1 MLIRLPFGWDGPSR
15 RRLSRLATTAH
26 KVPPVPVDV
35 AGPARRLNR
44 PRCSERHEEDRVALV
59 RHRPSTSRWL
69 EAAVSTTR
77 TSGAPRQD
85 QRPPSRTRWRGTGAA
100 PPQCRT
106 VIATTGAGTSTPMA
120 STTCA
125 TPFDDAG
132 AAHLLAL
139 ARLGTWTLT
148 AALLGRAR
156 RAPGLRRNLR
166 RLLHG
171 RASEVPERGL
181 AGFQEPRRP
190 EPPRQ
195 R

>member
-1 MLIRLPFGWDGPSR
+1 MKKIGLPSFVTVR
-15 RRLSRLATTAH
+15 RPRGGS
-26 KVPPVPVDV
+26 
-35 AGPARRLNR
+35 R
-44 PRCSERHEEDRVALV
+44 PRCRLRVLRVHHVKINALRRV
-59 RHRPSTSRWL
+59 HG
-69 EAAVSTTR
+69 
-77 TSGAPRQD
+77 GA
-85 QRPPSRTRWRGTGAA
+85 GTGAA
-100 PPQCRT
+100 APQCRT

-166 RLLHG
+166 RLLHD